1 METQPVPE
9 AKWRLD
15 GSRGGFGRHQA
26 GSPHA
31 TDLLCLLRFRVGFKR
46 AFRWCPFINASE
58 YEGLEMKSARY
69 LQAQSSMYKAS
80 RMETTVS
87 SVTANPEEE
96 LDDGSRPRRPSV
108 DLTSNGSSRSD
119 TKTISE
125 SLSFY
130 SNTLP

>member
-1 METQPVPE
+1 
-9 AKWRLD
+9 
-15 GSRGGFGRHQA
+15 
-26 GSPHA
+26 
-31 TDLLCLLRFRVGFKR
+31 
-46 AFRWCPFINASE
+46 
-58 YEGLEMKSARY
+58 MKSARY
-69 LQAQSSMYKAS
+69 LQVQNSLYKTS

-87 SVTANPEEE
+87 SVIGNPEEE
-96 LDDGSRPRRPSV
+96 PDDGSKPRRSSV

>member
-1 METQPVPE
+1 
-9 AKWRLD
+9 
-15 GSRGGFGRHQA
+15 
-26 GSPHA
+26 
-31 TDLLCLLRFRVGFKR
+31 
-46 AFRWCPFINASE
+46 
-58 YEGLEMKSARY
+58 MKSARH
-69 LQAQSSMYKAS
+69 LQAQNSTYKAS

-87 SVTANPEEE
+87 SVIANPEEE
-96 LDDGSRPRRPSV
+96 LDDGGRPRRPSV